1 MPKTTQQPNSPTT
14 SPISPGSSVLALL
27 AGTHITPA
35 MVESAEQNLLDL
47 PQVDCPV
54 VHRHG
59 PGLYFREVQMPAG
72 TFAIG
77 HHQNYAQWNLFLQ
90 GRVTVIQDDG
100 SLVEL
105 VAPMSF
111 LGAPGRKVGYVHE
124 DVVWVNVYASDETDV
139 EKLEAQFLTKSDT
152 WQLSAAANHA
162 FARMHRQADR
172 DDFAAAIAELGYSM
186 ETVRSQSEFAGDQIP
201 MPSGHYKVKVGPS
214 SIEGRGMF
222 ATADIAEGETIA
234 PARIGGKRT
243 PAGRY
248 TNHARQPNACMRI
261 SNADGDVELVALRRL
276 RGCAGGR
283 DGDEITVDYRQA
295 NKEIMDYQREKSC
308 QE

>member
-14 SPISPGSSVLALL
+14 SPVSPDSPVLALL

-35 MVESAEQNLLDL
+35 MVESAEQVLLDL
-47 PQVDCPV
+47 PQVGCPV

-77 HHQNYAQWNLFLQ
+77 HHQNFAQWNLFLR
-90 GRVTVIQDDG
+90 GRVTLIQDDG
-100 SLVEL
+100 SLLEL

-124 DVVWVNVYASDETDV
+124 DVVWTNVYASDETNV
-139 EKLEAQFLTKSDT
+139 EKLEGYFLTKSDT
-152 WQLSAAANHA
+152 WQLSATANHA

-172 DDFAAAIAELGYSM
+172 DDFASAIAELGYSM
-186 ETVRSQSEFAGDQIP
+186 ETVQSQSEFTGDQIP
-201 MPSGHYKVKVGPS
+201 MPSGHYKTKVGISP
-214 SIEGRGMF
+214 IEGRGMF

-248 TNHARQPNACMRI
+248 TNHARQPNAYMRI
-261 SNADGDVELVALRRL
+261 TNAAGDVDLVALRPL
-276 RGCAGGR
+276 HGCTGGQ
-283 DGDEITVDYRQA
+283 DGEEITVDYRQV
-295 NKEIMDYQREKSC
+295 NKEMMDFAKEQS
-308 QE
+308 